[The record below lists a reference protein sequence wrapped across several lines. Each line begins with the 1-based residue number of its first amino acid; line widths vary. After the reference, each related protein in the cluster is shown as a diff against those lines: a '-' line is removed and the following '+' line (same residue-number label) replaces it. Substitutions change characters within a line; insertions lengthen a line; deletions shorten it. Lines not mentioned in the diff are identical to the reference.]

1 MLDIKGI
8 TLEEVQKRYPPT
20 FQPLGYD
27 TPLDI
32 SPLGKP
38 LVISS
43 FEMCINVILTLLMMK
58 PGQYPS
64 IPELGIDIESY
75 LHEYADDTN
84 IPDKIK
90 SQLNEQC
97 NRLQL
102 TGINIEV
109 TMDTTDPS
117 MNALVIMITGTD
129 RIAYG
134 SESNKVIIG
143 ITYDQL
149 NRLYMRK
156 HYI

>member
-1 MLDIKGI
+1 
-8 TLEEVQKRYPPT
+8 
-20 FQPLGYD
+20 
-27 TPLDI
+27 
-32 SPLGKP
+32 
-38 LVISS
+38 
-43 FEMCINVILTLLMMK
+43 MK

-129 RIAYG
+129 RLAYG